1 MPRYDFV
8 CSNNHKTEI
17 VLSFKE
23 FEELKRVNDI
33 PVMMCMCEEP
43 AFKEFSPPGISMN
56 YKNGMRH

>member
-33 PVMMCMCEEP
+33 PVMTCMCEEP
-43 AFKEFSPPGISMN
+43 AFKEFSPAAFNMRYPGGN
-56 YKNGMRH
+56 RH